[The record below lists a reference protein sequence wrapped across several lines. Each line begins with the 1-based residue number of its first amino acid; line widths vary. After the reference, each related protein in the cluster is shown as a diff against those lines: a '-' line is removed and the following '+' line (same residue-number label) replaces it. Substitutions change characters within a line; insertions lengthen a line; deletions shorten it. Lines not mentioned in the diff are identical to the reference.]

1 MKIITKLQFALKNYD
16 MKLLKLLFDIRI
28 LFDRIF
34 MSIMKMAPFETHY
47 QLLFHLMV
55 LYYISSISAIIA
67 GSKSEDIDSIKCNK
81 DVGNVKGLD
90 SCDITDN
97 KEGRNSVDNPD
108 FKSIVAYKTHG
119 RLGNRLWSY
128 MHLMYVEFRYNLSI
142 LTEEQVKSS
151 LAKVFKNVDH
161 IKIVANDTCGYKEFF
176 NEYEN
181 AAEAMIVSFLEK
193 KSGVKVSLERSDD
206 GVTIHPEEVAEKYG
220 KEVSKRRDELELQL
234 LQEFKANYD
243 SISSTCQYKVNS

>member
-1 MKIITKLQFALKNYD
+1 
-16 MKLLKLLFDIRI
+16 
-28 LFDRIF
+28 
-34 MSIMKMAPFETHY
+34 MAQFETHY
-47 QLLFHLMV
+47 QLLFQLIV
-55 LYYISSISAIIA
+55 LYYILSVSSLIA
-67 GSKSEDIDSIKCNK
+67 GSKSEDLDLIKCNE
-81 DVGNVKGLD
+81 DIGNVKD
-90 SCDITDN
+90 MNSCHIKDT
-97 KEGRNSVDNPD
+97 KEGRNSLDNPD

-151 LAKVFKNVDH
+151 LAKIFKNVDH

-176 NEYEN
+176 NQYED
-181 AAEAMIVSFLEK
+181 AAEAMIVRFLEK
-193 KSGVKVSLERSDD
+193 KSGVKVSLERSAD

-243 SISSTCQYKVNS
+243 SISSTCQYKVNSYIISYQFCNNLK

>member
-1 MKIITKLQFALKNYD
+1 
-16 MKLLKLLFDIRI
+16 
-28 LFDRIF
+28 
-34 MSIMKMAPFETHY
+34 MAQFETHY
-47 QLLFHLMV
+47 QLLFQLIV
-55 LYYISSISAIIA
+55 LYYILSVSSLIA
-67 GSKSEDIDSIKCNK
+67 GSKSEDLDLIKCNE
-81 DVGNVKGLD
+81 DIGNVKD
-90 SCDITDN
+90 MNSCHIKDT
-97 KEGRNSVDNPD
+97 KEGRNSLDNPD

-151 LAKVFKNVDH
+151 LAKIFKNVEH

-176 NEYEN
+176 NQYED
-181 AAEAMIVSFLEK
+181 AAEAMIVRFLEK
-193 KSGVKVSLERSDD
+193 KSGVKVSLERSAD

-220 KEVSKRRDELELQL
+220 KEVSKKRDELELQL

-243 SISSTCQYKVNS
+243 SISSTCQYKVNSYIISYQFCNNLK

>member
-1 MKIITKLQFALKNYD
+1 
-16 MKLLKLLFDIRI
+16 
-28 LFDRIF
+28 
-34 MSIMKMAPFETHY
+34 MAQFETHY
-47 QLLFHLMV
+47 QWLFQLIV
-55 LYYISSISAIIA
+55 LYYILSVSALIA
-67 GSKSEDIDSIKCNK
+67 GSESEDLDSIKCNEEI
-81 DVGNVKGLD
+81 GNVKDVD
-90 SCDITDN
+90 SCHIRDT
-97 KEGRNSVDNPD
+97 KEGRNSLDNPD

-176 NEYEN
+176 NQYED
-181 AAEAMIVSFLEK
+181 AAEAMIVRFLEK
-193 KSGVKVSLERSDD
+193 KSGVKVSLERSAD